1 MKRYR
6 VYLAN
11 GQYIAMCELNDE
23 LIYQIGAY
31 PTGKTGKAMRLIP
44 AFPTLT
50 TKVIRGETMWSLAI
64 YIDGQFEEFKTFD
77 RAHEAYLAQNEML
90 RQKHNI

>member
-1 MKRYR
+1 MQRYR
-6 VYLAN
+6 IYLAN
-11 GQYIAMCELNDE
+11 GQYAAMCELDEE
-23 LIYQIGAY
+23 LIRMIGAY
-31 PTGKTGKAMRLIP
+31 PTGKTGKAMRLAP

-77 RAHEAYLAQNEML
+77 RAHEAYLAQSEMI
-90 RQKHNI
+90 RNVHNI

>member
-23 LIYQIGAY
+23 LIRQIGAY

-50 TKVIRGETMWSLAI
+50 TKVAQGFDEWCLGIF
-64 YIDGQFEEFKTFD
+64 IDGELEDVKVFKT
-77 RAHEAYLAQNEML
+77 AHEAYLAQNEML